1 MTMKE
6 LIQYCME
13 NYGEN
18 DLSRPVLHKILHGDI
33 TTTDQIDA
41 ELGV

>member
-1 MTMKE
+1 MKE
-6 LIQYCME
+6 LIKYCID

-33 TTTDQIDA
+33 TTITQIDA